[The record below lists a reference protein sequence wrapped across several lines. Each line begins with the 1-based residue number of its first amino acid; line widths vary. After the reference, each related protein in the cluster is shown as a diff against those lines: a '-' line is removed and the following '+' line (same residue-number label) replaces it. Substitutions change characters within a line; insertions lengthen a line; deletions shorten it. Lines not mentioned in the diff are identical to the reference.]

1 MIMQLFRLLWLLII
15 GYCVLVGLLF
25 WLKGKLFFIIHC
37 VFVFLL
43 TYLLFLLEIDY
54 VDLAL
59 ISMNQ
64 FEALL
69 FIISVLSCVL
79 LLVIG
84 LIKINK
90 TK

>member
-1 MIMQLFRLLWLLII
+1 MQLFRLLWLLII

-25 WLKGKLFFIIHC
+25 WLKGKFFFIIHC
-37 VFVFLL
+37 VFLFLL

-69 FIISVLSCVL
+69 FIISVLSCIL

>member
-1 MIMQLFRLLWLLII
+1 MQLFRLLWLLII
-15 GYCVLVGLLF
+15 GYCVLVSLLF
-25 WLKGKLFFIIHC
+25 WLKGKILFIIHC
-37 VFVFLL
+37 VFLFLL